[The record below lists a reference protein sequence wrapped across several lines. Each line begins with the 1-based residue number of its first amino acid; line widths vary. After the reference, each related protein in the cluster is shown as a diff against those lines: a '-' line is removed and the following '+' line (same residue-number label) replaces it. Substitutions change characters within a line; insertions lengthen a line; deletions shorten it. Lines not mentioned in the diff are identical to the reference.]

1 MTHATSGDNRIDLA
15 ALYICAA
22 SPSGSAPSRP
32 RATTPWC
39 SPASNWCP
47 H

>member
-32 RATTPWC
+32 ARDNAVV
-39 SPASNWCP
+39 SGVELMPA
-47 H
+47 